1 MNLDSQEPL
10 EALPIPDSAVELEV
24 SSGIKTFR
32 QMVIAALKQVLKD
45 RRLALPLGPESALD
59 DENRLV
65 MLNRFAVQLAPA
77 GLAADQINVDLE
89 PWKQTNTAPQLLLAA
104 LVDDE
109 NDVVAFPGV
118 LTGKEFVDLA
128 KGSNLASKTV
138 VMETEEFKG
147 GIDRLL
153 MFVQLLEQEAL
164 PRLSLVPVTAPAVGA
179 VVAVGDWLLGKLD
192 DALSALGGELTP
204 VAAGAFRGAVG
215 DSEEADALAKL
226 VIPLGLQGDQVVNGD
241 AATRCVR
248 RLQLTLIPTG
258 DEQVSGMVVLLSN
271 AIAGALLPDGLRLEA
286 VQSSHHQSVTS
297 EMSSQLKLI
306 VNAGDDVVNIN
317 LQFGEGKPIRLPA
330 LKLPK

>member
-10 EALPIPDSAVELEV
+10 EALPMPDSAVELEE
-24 SSGIKTFR
+24 SSGIQTFR

-164 PRLSLVPVTAPAVGA
+164 PRLSLVPVTASAVGA

-192 DALSALGGELTP
+192 DALAALGGELTP

-317 LQFGEGKPIRLPA
+317 LQFGAGKPIRLPA

>member
-1 MNLDSQEPL
+1 MNSDSQEPL
-10 EALPIPDSAVELEV
+10 EALPMPDSAVELDE
-24 SSGIKTFR
+24 SSGIQTSR
-32 QMVIAALKQVLKD
+32 QMVIAALKQVLKE

-77 GLAADQINVDLE
+77 GLSADQINVDLD
-89 PWKQTNTAPQLLLAA
+89 PWKQINTAPQLLLAA

-128 KGSNLASKTV
+128 KGANPASKTV

-164 PRLSLVPVTAPAVGA
+164 PRLSLVPVRASAVGA
-179 VVAVGDWLLGKLD
+179 IVAVGDWLLGQLD
-192 DALSALGGELTP
+192 DALSALGAELTP
-204 VAAGAFRGAVG
+204 VAAGAFRGAAG
-215 DSEEADALAKL
+215 ASEEADALAKL
-226 VIPLGLQGDQVVNGD
+226 VIPLGLQGDQLVSGD

-271 AIAGALLPDGLRLEA
+271 AVAGALLPDGLRLEA
-286 VQSSHHQSVTS
+286 GQGGHDQSVTS

-306 VNAGDDVVNIN
+306 VNAGDEVVNIS
-317 LQFGEGKPIRLPA
+317 LRFGEGKPIRLPA
-330 LKLPK
+330 LQLPK

>member
-1 MNLDSQEPL
+1 MRVALDPRGAPPL
-10 EALPIPDSAVELEV
+10 LRLRRGRGGG
-24 SSGIKTFR
+24 SSGRGRARRRHGHER
-32 QMVIAALKQVLKD
+32 QWRARGKREQVGEHRLLHLKVK
-45 RRLALPLGPESALD
+45 RRVNGQAWREVDFEQPWFERIID
-59 DENRLV
+59 D
-65 MLNRFAVQLAPA
+65 
-77 GLAADQINVDLE
+77 
-89 PWKQTNTAPQLLLAA
+89 
-104 LVDDE
+104 
-109 NDVVAFPGV
+109 DV
-118 LTGKEFVDLA
+118 K
-128 KGSNLASKTV
+128 
-138 VMETEEFKG
+138 TEELKG
-147 GIDRLL
+147 GIDRVL

-164 PRLSLVPVTAPAVGA
+164 PRLSLVPVTASAVGA

-248 RLQLTLIPTG
+248 RLQLALIPTG

-286 VQSSHHQSVTS
+286 VQGSHHQSVTS

-330 LKLPK
+330 LKLPE